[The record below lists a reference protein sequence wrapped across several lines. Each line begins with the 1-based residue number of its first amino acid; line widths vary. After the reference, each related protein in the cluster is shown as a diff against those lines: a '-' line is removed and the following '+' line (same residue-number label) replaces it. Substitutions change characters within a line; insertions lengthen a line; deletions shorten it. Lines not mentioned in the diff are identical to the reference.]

1 LKLEHIKHLAVEG
14 NIGAGKTTLVK
25 ALGKVTGAATM
36 LETFEDNPY
45 LSDFYKGKQISL
57 LRMETHF
64 LIERYYQQ
72 REWFSKRGDVPVI
85 SDYSF
90 LKCLVFAQVNLPP
103 SDFKAY
109 QEIFRFLYDQLPKPD
124 LIVYL
129 QVPPNVLTT
138 QIQKRSRKME
148 QDIQEVYL
156 SAIQNSYETHFK
168 NAAIIVSGAE
178 FYGLSDRELVNK
190 FEEVLKISRF

>member
-1 LKLEHIKHLAVEG
+1 MKLEQVKHLAVEG
-14 NIGAGKTTLVK
+14 NIGAGKTNFVK

-103 SDFKAY
+103 SDFQAY

-129 QVPPNVLTT
+129 QVPPNVLAT